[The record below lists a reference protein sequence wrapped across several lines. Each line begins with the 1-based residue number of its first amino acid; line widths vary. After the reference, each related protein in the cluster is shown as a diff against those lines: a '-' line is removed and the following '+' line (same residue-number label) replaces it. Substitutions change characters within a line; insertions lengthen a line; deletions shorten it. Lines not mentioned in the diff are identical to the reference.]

1 MKIIRFLFLLLTCY
15 VSQAQNVKNVDNQS
29 ILWTRYYNLLTLN
42 DKWSLHSEID
52 NRIFLKPVEEN
63 LFVVRVQSRYKINND
78 LETGAGFAYFSI
90 ATQDPEITTNF
101 NIPEYRG
108 QQDIIWKQNL
118 GKIILGQRFQ
128 IEERFIQNANKE
140 GLLAGTTFFWRF
152 RYRIQGEYFCWKN
165 KNQFLK
171 TLLSGEIMINAGEK
185 IIKNTFDQNRVYA
198 AIQYG
203 INQNIAIEF
212 GYLNSFQQRASGID
226 YFNRDIIRFSIFHK
240 MNLKKL
246 KN

>member
-1 MKIIRFLFLLLTCY
+1 
-15 VSQAQNVKNVDNQS
+15 
-29 ILWTRYYNLLTLN
+29 
-42 DKWSLHSEID
+42 
-52 NRIFLKPVEEN
+52 
-63 LFVVRVQSRYKINND
+63 
-78 LETGAGFAYFSI
+78 
-90 ATQDPEITTNF
+90 
-101 NIPEYRG
+101 
-108 QQDIIWKQNL
+108 
-118 GKIILGQRFQ
+118 
-128 IEERFIQNANKE
+128 
-140 GLLAGTTFFWRF
+140 
-152 RYRIQGEYFCWKN
+152 
-165 KNQFLK
+165 
-171 TLLSGEIMINAGEK
+171 MINAGEK